1 MRYLKGQSVAEVVVG
16 LAVLVP
22 LLLVLASF
30 TNLLSLST
38 TSVQAGRLA
47 AWQRTVYKANNG
59 GLSQAQVEA
68 RIINNIDRI
77 FVDSVTGTAT
87 PRYDYAQ
94 GRATGPTR
102 AQLVDLDADVALK
115 MPEVQN
121 SSWGQIHNHAT
132 GIAQRLRGAVSVDT
146 PALVSPTV
154 SIPLDEDGALFKL
167 MDAGGMARNT
177 YTDPTGPM
185 PYDPVAEE
193 NRYHL
198 SSSAA
203 LLTAGSWAPSTPEVL
218 QEAVSA
224 AAMDGRV
231 LQAYEGAKLS
241 LPRLF
246 TDNMIGTW
254 LGSVVLGLKELR
266 WMSNAFGQPVNGA
279 HDTSVEAQAEILP
292 PGMGTFP

>member
-16 LAVLVP
+16 LTVLIP

-47 AWQRTVYKANNG
+47 AWQRTVYKSDNS
-59 GLSQAQVEA
+59 GLSPAQVEQ
-68 RIINNIDRI
+68 RIVNNIDRI
-77 FVDSVTGTAT
+77 FVDSENGTAT

-94 GRATGPTR
+94 GRATGATR
-102 AQLVDLDADVALK
+102 PQLVDLDADVALK

-121 SSWGQIHNHAT
+121 ASWGEIHNQAT

-146 PALVSPTV
+146 PALVSPTL

-167 MDAGGMARNT
+167 MSAGGMAGNT

-185 PYDPVAEE
+185 PYDPVAEAH
-193 NRYHL
+193 RYHL

-224 AAMDGRV
+224 AAMDGSV

-246 TDNMIGTW
+246 TDNIIGTW

-266 WMSNAFGQPVNGA
+266 WVTNAFGQPVNGA
-279 HDTSVEAQAEILP
+279 HETSVEAQAEILP
-292 PGMGTFP
+292 PGMGTF